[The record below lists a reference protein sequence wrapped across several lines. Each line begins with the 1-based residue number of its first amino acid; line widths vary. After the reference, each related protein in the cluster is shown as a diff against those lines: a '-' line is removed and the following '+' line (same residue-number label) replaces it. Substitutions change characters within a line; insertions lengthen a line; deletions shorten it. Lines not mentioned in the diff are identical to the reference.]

1 MNIRHANPRFGFTLV
16 ELLVVIAIIGVLI
29 ALLLP
34 AVQQARESAR
44 RLQCKNHLKQL
55 GLAVHNY
62 HDTYGVLPPA
72 AMGPDEAS
80 NRYSAFVRL
89 LPFLEQSAA
98 YDTIAANPK
107 SPWTSSGGNGAY
119 VSVLFCPT
127 APLID
132 YPINGLPYTNYVLNI
147 GDVSWNIHEEAS
159 VRGLF
164 GGSSVF
170 AFRDVIDGLTNTA
183 MMSEALP
190 WQDDGNGRTANG
202 FGAVSRT
209 DTQNPTNCKAKWIN
223 NQFTDYSDTTATN
236 RDRAPGGRWSDGIAA
251 IISFNTILGPN
262 SAVCADFAGKQG
274 VLPPK
279 SMHPGGVTLL
289 LGDAS
294 VRFISENIDAG
305 NVVGSSRTGPSKFG
319 AWGALGTRA
328 QGEVVAEF

>member
-44 RLQCKNHLKQL
+44 RLQCKNHMKQL

-89 LPFLEQSAA
+89 LPFFEQSAA
-98 YDTIAANPK
+98 YDVIAANPQA
-107 SPWTSSGGNGAY
+107 PWGAGGGNG
-119 VSVLFCPT
+119 VEISLLKCPT
-127 APLID
+127 APLV
-132 YPINGLPYTNYVLNI
+132 PNKNNLPYTNYVLNV
-147 GDVSWNIHEEAS
+147 GDVAWNIHEEGS

-164 GGSSVF
+164 GGPFIF
-170 AFRDVIDGLTNTA
+170 AFRDVLDGLSNTA

-190 WQDDGNGRTANG
+190 WEDDGNGRTANG

-209 DTQNPTNCKAKWIN
+209 DTQNPVACKAKWIN
-223 NQFTDYSDTTATN
+223 NQFTDYSATTAAD
-236 RDRAPGGRWSDGIAA
+236 RDRAPGGRWSDGIAGV
-251 IISFNTILGPN
+251 ISFNTILGPN
-262 SAVCADFAGKQG
+262 SAVCADAAGKQG

-305 NVVGSSRTGPSKFG
+305 NVVASSRNGPSKFG
-319 AWGALGTRA
+319 AWGALGTRD
-328 QGEVVAEF
+328 QGEVVGEF